1 MSLMTSGGVESFLY
15 IGTARWHREVPIVS
29 MPPTRQTL
37 TAAARHDRLHGEY
50 NASLRAFRYNFNP
63 HGVDN
68 SRHDSSIAYPS
79 AEDVFCRIHALDVR
93 DDDFADLALSDSL
106 DAFRLSSAHTL
117 ARRVDEDLFFNDY
130 NRALI
135 GRGLEPD
142 LHRPNDGILNLSMGY
157 AASIGVFAAENSCYH
172 SRIVSLDPYL

>member
-1 MSLMTSGGVESFLY
+1 MTSGGVESFLY
-15 IGTARWHREVPIVS
+15 IGTARWYREVPIVS

-37 TAAARHDRLHGEY
+37 TAAARHDRLHAEY
-50 NASLRAFRYNFNP
+50 NTSLRACWYNFNP

-68 SRHDSSIAYPS
+68 SHHNSSIAYPS
-79 AEDVFCRIHALDVR
+79 AEDVFCRIHALDIH
-93 DDDFADLALSDSL
+93 DDDFANLALSDSL

-130 NRALI
+130 NRVLI